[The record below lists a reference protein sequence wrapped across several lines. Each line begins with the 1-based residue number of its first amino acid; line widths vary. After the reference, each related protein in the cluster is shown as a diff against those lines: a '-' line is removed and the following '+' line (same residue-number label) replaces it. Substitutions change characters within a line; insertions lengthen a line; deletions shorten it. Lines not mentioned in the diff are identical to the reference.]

1 MRRSTDRIITTHAG
15 SLSRPSDLIALNRA
29 RAAGETWDDGAYQ
42 KCLSSAVA
50 DVIRKQQELGVDVP
64 DDGEFGKPMAAN
76 YDYGV
81 WWNYAFARMEGFVAA
96 DSVAESA
103 HKKSSV
109 ADVALTTIGNRRD
122 WQKFSEFYQ
131 DPESSGTLVGS
142 AARRP
147 TRRPVCTAPIKY
159 VGHAAIRADIENLK
173 KAMASSGIEEGFMCS
188 IAPGSFA
195 PTACLKA
202 PRSRCSWCD
211 GLGASAQRMPGDAD
225 AKRGSPSLTLP
236 TWTDGASSS

>member
-15 SLSRPSDLIALNRA
+15 SLSRPSDLIALNRG

-50 DVIRKQQELGVDVP
+50 GVIRKQQELGVDVP

-81 WWNYAFARMEGFVAA
+81 WWNYAFARMEGFVPA

-109 ADVALTTIGNRRD
+109 ADVALTTIRNRRD

-195 PTACLKA
+195 RGEDLYYKTGEEFVFAAAEAMREEYKA
-202 PRSRCSWCD
+202 IV
-211 GLGASAQRMPGDAD
+211 DAGIVLQID
-225 AKRGSPSLTLP
+225 DPSLP
-236 TWTDGASSS
+236 DN

>member
-29 RAAGETWDDGAYQ
+29 RAAEETWDDGAYQ

-50 DVIRKQQELGVDVP
+50 DVIRKQQELGVDIP

-81 WWNYAFARMEGFVAA
+81 WWNYAFARMEGFVPA

-109 ADVALTTIGNRRD
+109 ADVALTTIRNRRD

-173 KAMASSGIEEGFMCS
+173 SNGFFGYRRRLHVLDR
-188 IAPGSFA
+188 ARK
-195 PTACLKA
+195 LR
-202 PRSRCSWCD
+202 PR
-211 GLGASAQRMPGDAD
+211 
-225 AKRGSPSLTLP
+225 RGSLLQN
-236 TWTDGASSS
+236 GRGVRLRCRRNNARGI